1 MFANKR
7 LMLKRAITLECL
19 KLKCG
24 ECPRHEGAA
33 AVGAKRY
40 STGLAATRFDLA
52 EIADRHR
59 PQPPASFRTIPICD
73 MCKTL
78 LSNMFNH
85 LADEDAQRD
94 ATLGLLRVASLLE
107 ERNIATGPSQNR
119 STMLHLHAAE
129 HSHCR
134 QRADASLGTRLR
146 AKFTCMTYAIN

>member
-1 MFANKR
+1 VFANK
-7 LMLKRAITLECL
+7 LLTLKRVITLECL

-24 ECPRHEGAA
+24 ECPRHDGAA

-59 PQPPASFRTIPICD
+59 PQPLR
-73 MCKTL
+73 
-78 LSNMFNH
+78 
-85 LADEDAQRD
+85 
-94 ATLGLLRVASLLE
+94 LLRVAGLLE

-134 QRADASLGTRLR
+134 QRADASVGTRLR